1 MKTVWSL
8 HLKDNAGQ
16 LKRWMEADKIWD
28 GNPNTRTAQRLGL
41 WPYKVVAPGDPNDG
55 KWVFIEKNMA
65 TLDLWPKPYHC
76 TDAQYY
82 AEINNGWINN
92 NPKLVKNPFQ

>member
-1 MKTVWSL
+1 MHENRVEFAFEGQRWW
-8 HLKDNAGQ
+8 Q

-55 KWVFIEKNMA
+55 KWVFIEKTWLHSTYGRSLTIA
-65 TLDLWPKPYHC
+65 LTLSIMQK
-76 TDAQYY
+76 
-82 AEINNGWINN
+82 
-92 NPKLVKNPFQ
+92 